1 MLGSIALTPLEVTL
15 KSGMPASTQPM
26 FDIFFSLICHVLP
39 SIGLCCLL
47 LYISISNRNIM
58 DVSGFLKEQRS
69 NHRLSSEFP
78 EKLKDT
84 PCFLGIDE
92 AGRGPVLGP
101 MVYATCV
108 CPISFKDQ
116 LAELGCDDSKVLKED
131 QRDELFVKLNS
142 HTQDFIA
149 WVVHI
154 LSPEYISKSML
165 SKNKYNLN
173 SISHDT
179 AIGLIKFVQ
188 DNGIQLTE
196 VYVDTV
202 GSPESYQAKLK
213 QRFPT
218 IDITVESK
226 ADATYPI
233 VSAASICAKV
243 CRDKTV
249 KTWNFGENG
258 NKNNEYGSGYPS
270 DPKTKSW
277 LRSNVDPVFGF
288 SNFVRFSWSTARNI
302 LQDEAVEVDWPEDE
316 AQDGSTS
323 SIPTIT
329 SFFRTPD
336 QKNRDHVFFLN
347 HGLSSANSF

>member
-1 MLGSIALTPLEVTL
+1 
-15 KSGMPASTQPM
+15 
-26 FDIFFSLICHVLP
+26 
-39 SIGLCCLL
+39 
-47 LYISISNRNIM
+47 M
-58 DVSGFLKEQRS
+58 DVSGYLNKRRS

-78 EKLKDT
+78 EKLRDT

-101 MVYATCV
+101 MVYAACV
-108 CPISFKDQ
+108 CPVSMKEQ
-116 LAELGCDDSKVLKED
+116 LAELGCDDSKVLKEE

-149 WVVHI
+149 WVTHI

-165 SKNKYNLN
+165 SRNKYNLN

-188 DNGIQLTE
+188 DSGIQLAE
-196 VYVDTV
+196 VFVDTV
-202 GSPESYQAKLK
+202 GAPESYQAKLK

-249 KTWNFGENG
+249 KSWNFGGNG
-258 NKNNEYGSGYPS
+258 SKDREYGSGYPS

-288 SNFVRFSWSTARNI
+288 SDFARFSWSTARNI
-302 LQDEAVEVDWPEDE
+302 LEDEAAEVNWPEDE
-316 AQDGSTS
+316 VQNDSTLNTPS
-323 SIPTIT
+323 IT
-329 SFFRTPD
+329 SFFGSSE
-336 QKNRDHVFFLN
+336 QKQHDHAFFIN
-347 HGLSSANSF
+347 HGLSSTKSF